1 VTIRPADG
9 GRDAA
14 ACAAVYAPYVS
25 DSVISFE
32 EEPPDAAEMARRID
46 GAHEWLV
53 LERNGEV
60 AGYAYG
66 GVHRTRAA
74 YRWTTEVSVYVGAA
88 HHRTGVGRALYLELF
103 DRLRER
109 GFHLALAGVTLPN
122 PASVALHEALGFR
135 AVGVYR
141 EIGRKFGAWH
151 DVGWWEL
158 ALQPTGAQ
166 TAAGSPVTAR

>member
-1 VTIRPADG
+1 MTIRAAEGERDG
-9 GRDAA
+9 A
-14 ACAAVYAPYVS
+14 ACAAIYAPYVEG
-25 DSVISFE
+25 SVVSFE
-32 EEPPDAAEMARRID
+32 EVAPDAQEMARRID
-46 GAHEWLV
+46 AAHEWLV
-53 LERNGEV
+53 LERDGAV

-74 YRWTTEVSVYVGAA
+74 YRRTTEVALYVDAA
-88 HHRTGVGRALYLELF
+88 HHRTGAGRALYLDLF

-135 AVGVYR
+135 HVGTYH
-141 EIGRKFGAWH
+141 EIGFKAGAWH

-158 ALQPTGAQ
+158 PL
-166 TAAGSPVTAR
+166 AR